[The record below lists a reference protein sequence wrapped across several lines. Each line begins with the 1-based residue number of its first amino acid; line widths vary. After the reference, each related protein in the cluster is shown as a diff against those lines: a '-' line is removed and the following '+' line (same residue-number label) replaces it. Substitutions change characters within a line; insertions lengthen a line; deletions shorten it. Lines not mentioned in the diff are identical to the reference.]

1 VKGQVFTNA
10 FADAGTGKWITGN
23 DLSRPLKSK
32 NLIQADSGRII
43 IYLYRSGRLQ
53 CIRRLAEDQKKLTLV
68 L

>member
-1 VKGQVFTNA
+1 M
-10 FADAGTGKWITGN
+10 
-23 DLSRPLKSK
+23 
-32 NLIQADSGRII
+32 IQADSGRII